1 MHITLFLSIIRCSLH
16 QSPGQSPTIHL
27 SHSNSISSPHKRDHS
42 QSSAAWSLAQRQFS
56 LVGLSPLL
64 PSFSDILF
72 FGTCWKH
79 NETGETSV
87 YNISTNQT
95 AKIDFFLANKR
106 GLYTKMAD
114 LVVVTL
120 GGV

>member
-1 MHITLFLSIIRCSLH
+1 M
-16 QSPGQSPTIHL
+16 
-27 SHSNSISSPHKRDHS
+27 
-42 QSSAAWSLAQRQFS
+42 AWSLAQGQFS

-95 AKIDFFLANKR
+95 VQLEDAFLANER
-106 GLYTKMAD
+106 LVKMAD